1 MNILLPV
8 SRGPSFQD
16 ALSLAIEV
24 AKAHAGDIRILYV
37 IDRGE
42 IERIGEG
49 GGLAAIHLAQH
60 AAEEVERR
68 MMEEATMAILEA
80 TNVCARAGVSAHG
93 EIREGEPSREL
104 LAAAGGC
111 DLAVGAIASH
121 FEPDLEDKPGE
132 LILAMMRDGGI
143 PVLLA
148 CTPYRP
154 VRTIVV
160 GCGGGYRTERA
171 VGAMTRLSLWKAG
184 CRGILLVVDETPE
197 EGESHLAAP
206 RNLLADAGYPP
217 LEERVIAGRRQEAFV
232 SYCEKESVDAVVL
245 GGWGEHRWDDLLGL
259 SITGSLL
266 EEGRRNLFLYM

>member
-80 TNVCARAGVSAHG
+80 TNVCARAGVPTGRSGKGNLRGSSWRRRGGATWRSG
-93 EIREGEPSREL
+93 RSPPISNPTSRT
-104 LAAAGGC
+104 
-111 DLAVGAIASH
+111 S
-121 FEPDLEDKPGE
+121 
-132 LILAMMRDGGI
+132 
-143 PVLLA
+143 
-148 CTPYRP
+148 
-154 VRTIVV
+154 
-160 GCGGGYRTERA
+160 
-171 VGAMTRLSLWKAG
+171 
-184 CRGILLVVDETPE
+184 RG
-197 EGESHLAAP
+197 S
-206 RNLLADAGYPP
+206 
-217 LEERVIAGRRQEAFV
+217 
-232 SYCEKESVDAVVL
+232 
-245 GGWGEHRWDDLLGL
+245 
-259 SITGSLL
+259 
-266 EEGRRNLFLYM
+266 